1 MSCEGSKVSV
11 YMKAWSV
18 SCTLINNHFFVWFA
32 LGMLALGALCN
43 GCLYAL
49 SPFLPPLFPLLL
61 SSLSDPLP
69 EMRSIA
75 CWVLSKF
82 SALYPETHAPSP
94 DNNSSSSQS
103 RAQSPSY
110 YYLQSLYTLL
120 PLLLDPH
127 PKVQVAALSA
137 MSILVEHS
145 YAIAD
150 GDEQGSEDADSPY
163 PAAPLNILTPHI
175 LSILATFHIAFPV
188 YGNKSKLLS
197 VDMIGVLIDTLG
209 AEGMIH
215 PPSILH
221 PPCILHSL
229 PQYVG
234 RYHLPALLPEVQ
246 RVVVGWVEEVM
257 KAKPGGDGAGP
268 TPLQCIY
275 GGMQLYVPLLMQ
287 FFFSLDDYD
296 ARIFPLLEV
305 R

>member
-1 MSCEGSKVSV
+1 MRKKHAMRSQIPACITHVRTNTLSHWSPFAIHHIPHSV
-11 YMKAWSV
+11 HYTV
-18 SCTLINNHFFVWFA
+18 YTIIHHTPYTI

-82 SALYPETHAPSP
+82 SALYPETSIHTNDDAQTPP
-94 DNNSSSSQS
+94 SSQS
-103 RAQSPSY
+103 LTPHTHTHTPSY

-145 YAIAD
+145 YGIMDMDGYGNGYGDGNGGD
-150 GDEQGSEDADSPY
+150 GDGYGDEYGNH
-163 PAAPLNILTPHI
+163 NILTPHI
-175 LSILATFHIAFPV
+175 LSILSAFHIAFPL

-197 VDMIGVLIDTLG
+197 VDMIGVIIDTLG
-209 AEGMIH
+209 
-215 PPSILH
+215 
-221 PPCILHSL
+221 
-229 PQYVG
+229 
-234 RYHLPALLPEVQ
+234 
-246 RVVVGWVEEVM
+246 
-257 KAKPGGDGAGP
+257 GGV
-268 TPLQCIY
+268 I
-275 GGMQLYVPLLMQ
+275 
-287 FFFSLDDYD
+287 
-296 ARIFPLLEV
+296 
-305 R
+305 